1 MMVPAVRR
9 RFCVRYNS
17 SSLCRLHIQCGGPF
31 HRTRGRQS
39 LPSRSRR
46 RQQQGGRRRRKKK
59 GGGRGVERRRLSR
72 MSQRRSHRFVFASV
86 CVTNVKIGR
95 RIGRRK
101 KKKKRRETQKIRRT
115 VYRFNSSLLPSVS
128 QTLIFFLQRFRSLAT
143 LEHGFSVQLYAFQ
156 MFFTFRPTR
165 RVESFSRRWILRPQK

>member
-46 RQQQGGRRRRKKK
+46 RQQQGGRRRRRRRRR
-59 GGGRGVERRRLSR
+59 GRGVERRRLSR

-86 CVTNVKIGR
+86 CVTNVKNW
-95 RIGRRK
+95 K
-101 KKKKRRETQKIRRT
+101 KNWKKEKEEKTKRDSENTAHSVSIQFKS
-115 VYRFNSSLLPSVS
+115 SSLCFSDSRLFSS
-128 QTLIFFLQRFRSLAT
+128 TLSLARDVGARFLCPT
-143 LEHGFSVQLYAFQ
+143 LRLPNVLY
-156 MFFTFRPTR
+156 TLG
-165 RVESFSRRWILRPQK
+165 E

>member
-9 RFCVRYNS
+9 RFRVRYNS

-39 LPSRSRR
+39 LPSRTRR
-46 RQQQGGRRRRKKK
+46 RQQQGGGRRRRGG

-86 CVTNVKIGR
+86 CVTNVKNWKKNW
-95 RIGRRK
+95 K
-101 KKKKRRETQKIRRT
+101 KKENEEKTKRDSENNAQCIDLIQVFFPLFLRLSSFF
-115 VYRFNSSLLPSVS
+115 FN
-128 QTLIFFLQRFRSLAT
+128 
-143 LEHGFSVQLYAFQ
+143 AFA
-156 MFFTFRPTR
+156 R
-165 RVESFSRRWILRPQK
+165 SRRWSTVSLSNFTPSKCSLHARRMTSR